1 MDNNPTRIIAISI
14 FLIVIVAICWYFSTI
29 MIYLFFALLLTLA
42 CRPLVNLLC
51 KIRIGKKQFPR
62 PVAAIISM
70 TTLFSIIW
78 AIFAILNPL
87 ISKEI
92 KAISSIDPQLVIDGY
107 QQFLKQFAA
116 FAHGHGIDITVRE
129 ISEALAN
136 EVHDFLIKLD
146 FGHIFS
152 NMVNIIASIFVAVFA
167 ILFLTFFSLSENG
180 IILKTAKKFFPAK
193 LRNNFDNIVFNT
205 RKQVVRYFCGVL
217 LEMSIVGFTNGFVCF
232 LLGVPN
238 AVLIGVISGMLNII
252 PYIGPLIAVVLSVII
267 SCTSMLPLSPSETD
281 IIYNVLKIACTFLGV
296 KMLDDFVLQPFI
308 YGKSVQA
315 HPIEIFI
322 VILAAA
328 QIGGILGMVFAVPV
342 YSILRIVVKEF
353 FGQYF
358 ENQEASEPSSAIE
371 ENTTTNK

>member
-116 FAHGHGIDITVRE
+116 FAHGHGIDITARE
-129 ISEALAN
+129 ISEVLAS
-136 EVHDFLIKLD
+136 EVRDFLIKLD
-146 FGHIFS
+146 FGNIFS
-152 NMVNIIASIFVAVFA
+152 NMASIIASIFIAVFA

-193 LRNNFDNIVFNT
+193 LRSNFDNIVFST

-267 SCTSMLPLSPSETD
+267 SCTSMFPLSPSETD